1 MIIAD
6 KPPLPPN
13 DKFTSNTSL
22 GIVKFRDSSSLV
34 IPIWAAAD
42 AEFGPNCEA
51 PLSNFFV
58 RPDIGKGGRGGGRSR
73 APSGTY
79 ATDLTG
85 FTTFQTWNTKIYIFA
100 NIEKKLKLLQV
111 GNENFKYILG
121 VGFGR
126 YIASWLGLGHWGCAC
141 LLGMRVAAVAT
152 LSPSPFFLRR
162 VY

>member
-1 MIIAD
+1 MIFA
-6 KPPLPPN
+6 

-22 GIVKFRDSSSLV
+22 GTVKFRDSSSLV

-85 FTTFQTWNTKIYIFA
+85 FTTFQKWNTKIYIFA

>member
-6 KPPLPPN
+6 KPPLPPK
-13 DKFTSNTSL
+13 DKFTSNTSR
-22 GIVKFRDSSSLV
+22 GTVKFRDSSSPV

-85 FTTFQTWNTKIYIFA
+85 FTTF
-100 NIEKKLKLLQV
+100 
-111 GNENFKYILG
+111 
-121 VGFGR
+121 
-126 YIASWLGLGHWGCAC
+126 
-141 LLGMRVAAVAT
+141 
-152 LSPSPFFLRR
+152 
-162 VY
+162 

>member
-6 KPPLPPN
+6 KPPLPPK
-13 DKFTSNTSL
+13 DKFTSNTSR
-22 GIVKFRDSSSLV
+22 GTVKFRDSSSPV

-85 FTTFQTWNTKIYIFA
+85 FTTFQKWNTKIYIFA

-111 GNENFKYILG
+111 GNENFKYTLG

-141 LLGMRVAAVAT
+141 LVWGLQQ
-152 LSPSPFFLRR
+152 
-162 VY
+162 